1 MGLIKA
7 FSGAIRSELA
17 DQWKEYFYCDS
28 MPREVLLQKGVRRNN
43 TTRAGSS
50 NTKGSPDIITEGS
63 VIAVNEGQ
71 AMLVVEQGKIVD
83 FTCEPG
89 AYTFDASTEPSMFAG
104 NFGKGLTESFRMI
117 GKRFTFGGDTGNNQ
131 RVYYINTK
139 EILENK
145 YGSSQPMPYDDPYYR
160 TVLYIRYYGMF
171 SFRITDPL
179 VFYNSIAGNVTD
191 RFSSDS
197 LLEQSR
203 SEFLTAFDSALN
215 RLSGEGVKFS
225 GIPSRQMEIANYMND
240 VLDDAWKKNRGIEI
254 IAVSIEKITPDDKSR
269 QRIEDFDNAMMLGS
283 SPGAMQ
289 GRMTA
294 AQAAMFE
301 NMGKQNGGV
310 SGGDM
315 MGAVMGMMGMGMM
328 NNMMNGNNP
337 MGGNTPGGA
346 PGGSAGTSGGGA
358 PAGQSPQYGAVPT
371 GQNAQPVP
379 NQQAANAQQPD
390 TPPQANA
397 DGQPSTP
404 GQAASWTCSCG
415 AVNTG
420 KFCPECGK
428 KRPFFR
434 CDKCGWKPEDQ
445 SKPPKFCPEC
455 GDRFDDADVE

>member
-28 MPREVLLQKGVRRNN
+28 MPKEVLLQKGIRRNN

-104 NFGKGLTESFRMI
+104 SFGKGLVDSFRTV

-191 RFSSDS
+191 RFSSES

-240 VLDDAWKKNRGIEI
+240 VLDDAWKKNRGMEI

-269 QRIEDFDNAMMLGS
+269 QRIEDFDNAMMLGN
-283 SPGAMQ
+283 SPNAMQ

-328 NNMMNGNNP
+328 NNMMNGSNP
-337 MGGNTPGGA
+337 MSAPGNTPGGA
-346 PGGSAGTSGGGA
+346 PNGQNPPASNQQ
-358 PAGQSPQYGAVPT
+358 AGQGH
-371 GQNAQPVP
+371 
-379 NQQAANAQQPD
+379 QAANAQQNPPN
-390 TPPQANA
+390 TPQTNV
-397 DGQPSTP
+397 DGQPSAP
-404 GQAASWTCSCG
+404 NQATSWTCSCG
-415 AVNTG
+415 AANTG
-420 KFCPECGK
+420 KFCSECGK

-434 CDKCGWKPEDQ
+434 CDKCGWKPQDQ

>member
-28 MPREVLLQKGVRRNN
+28 MPKEVLLQKGIRRNN

-104 NFGKGLTESFRMI
+104 SFGKGLVDSFRTV

-191 RFSSDS
+191 RFSSES

-240 VLDDAWKKNRGIEI
+240 VLDETWKKNRGMEI

-269 QRIEDFDNAMMLGS
+269 QRIEDFDNAMMLGN
-283 SPGAMQ
+283 SPNAMQ

-301 NMGKQNGGV
+301 NMGKQSGGV

-328 NNMMNGNNP
+328 NNMMNGSNP
-337 MGGNTPGGA
+337 MGTPGNTTGGA
-346 PGGSAGTSGGGA
+346 PNGQNPPASNQQ
-358 PAGQSPQYGAVPT
+358 AGQGH
-371 GQNAQPVP
+371 
-379 NQQAANAQQPD
+379 QAANAQQNPPN
-390 TPPQANA
+390 TPQINV
-397 DGQPSTP
+397 DGQPSAP
-404 GQAASWTCSCG
+404 NQATSWTCSCG

-420 KFCPECGK
+420 KFCSECGK

-434 CDKCGWKPEDQ
+434 CDKCGWKPQDQ

-455 GDRFDDADVE
+455 GDRFDEADVE